1 MTTLYPSESELAV
14 LVLGKR
20 AKDWSRIASYL
31 EDKHGLPRVDE
42 LMGGRYWPAVE
53 AYFRVRHGVPA
64 LDAAPSLVPKL
75 SSRVRVVPFKPDGK
89 DNLHGQ
95 EAPAAFDRRH
105 SGRNSR

>member
-1 MTTLYPSESELAV
+1 MTLYPSESELAV

-20 AKDWSRIASYL
+20 AKDWPAKAQYL

-53 AYFRVRHGVPA
+53 AYFSVRHGVVA
-64 LDAAPSLVPKL
+64 LDGSPLMVPKM

-95 EAPAAFDRRH
+95 EAPTAFDRRH
-105 SGRNSR
+105 SSRNNR